1 MVNIPPRRVYY
12 GYMETTQ
19 GIEALFR
26 RYYPAMRRLATMLLH
41 DEEAARDT
49 VQDVFEKLLS
59 RGVRPDRPEAG
70 AYLLK
75 AVRNA
80 CLNRIRDFDTE
91 TRLRN
96 LYLLDSEAADA
107 DDWPDEA
114 LLALPLAAAITSFK
128 FRSTPLPEALGRIA
142 RAFPETRINF
152 IYNRLE
158 DYKVNADVNAR
169 TPLEAVRKTLER
181 LPVKGME
188 RGGKIYVEALREGG
202 YKYSGIA
209 VDPSGEAVPFAS
221 VLLLSPADSTVVTYG
236 TTADNGSFSIPCPA
250 AVGDSQDKERGLQD
264 ALPPFRLREGRE
276 SGGRASANQPQI
288 GNRRG

>member
-1 MVNIPPRRVYY
+1 MK
-12 GYMETTQ
+12 
-19 GIEALFR
+19 
-26 RYYPAMRRLATMLLH
+26 RYIFLIL
-41 DEEAARDT
+41 
-49 VQDVFEKLLS
+49 VS
-59 RGVRPDRPEAG
+59 
-70 AYLLK
+70 
-75 AVRNA
+75 
-80 CLNRIRDFDTE
+80 
-91 TRLRN
+91 
-96 LYLLDSEAADA
+96 
-107 DDWPDEA
+107 

-181 LPVKGME
+181 LPVKGIE

-221 VLLLSPADSTVVTYG
+221 MLLLSPADSTVVTYG

-250 AVGDSQDKERGLQD
+250 AVGDSQDK
-264 ALPPFRLREGRE
+264 AWAT
-276 SGGRASANQPQI
+276 GRATPVSTARRSGKWWSSLCQSTS
-288 GNRRG
+288 NR

>member
-19 GIEALFR
+19 GIETLFR

-158 DYKVNADVNAR
+158 DYKVNADVNAWYYIRDFYFGAYYAIR
-169 TPLEAVRKTLER
+169 TRDTRTHFRTVSPSYYSFTAGWSHNDLNISIQAGSPFRSGREAGRMVEVAPRYHSEQTSYNRYYHRTFNLSLTYTIPYGKKVER
-181 LPVKGME
+181 DEDLQ
-188 RGGKIYVEALREGG
+188 RGSSPQ
-202 YKYSGIA
+202 SGI
-209 VDPSGEAVPFAS
+209 V
-221 VLLLSPADSTVVTYG
+221 
-236 TTADNGSFSIPCPA
+236 
-250 AVGDSQDKERGLQD
+250 K
-264 ALPPFRLREGRE
+264 
-276 SGGRASANQPQI
+276 
-288 GNRRG
+288 

>member
-19 GIEALFR
+19 GIETLFR

-70 AYLLK
+70 VYLLK

-128 FRSTPLPEALGRIA
+128 FRSMPLPEALGRIA
-142 RAFPETRINF
+142 RVFPETRINF

-169 TPLEAVRKTLER
+169 TSIEAVRQTLER
-181 LPVKGME
+181 LPVKGIE
-188 RGGKIYVEALREGG
+188 RGGKIYVETLREGG
-202 YKYSGIA
+202 LQVFGHRCR
-209 VDPSGEAVPFAS
+209 PFGRGRA
-221 VLLLSPADSTVVTYG
+221 LRLGAAALAGRLHRANLRHYG
-236 TTADNGSFSIPCPA
+236 RQRLFLHPLPA
-250 AVGDSQDKERGLQD
+250 AVGDSQDK
-264 ALPPFRLREGRE
+264 AWA
-276 SGGRASANQPQI
+276 SGRATPVSTARRSGKWWSSLCQSTS
-288 GNRRG
+288 NR

>member
-19 GIEALFR
+19 GIETLFR

-70 AYLLK
+70 VYLLK

-80 CLNRIRDFDTE
+80 CLNRICDFDTE

-114 LLALPLAAAITSFK
+114 LLASLDRAMASLGQDSRRIVELR
-128 FRSTPLPEALGRIA
+128 FRRHATFREMGEALGISDAAAFKALA
-142 RAFPETRINF
+142 RALTR
-152 IYNRLE
+152 R
-158 DYKVNADVNAR
+158 
-169 TPLEAVRKTLER
+169 
-181 LPVKGME
+181 
-188 RGGKIYVEALREGG
+188 
-202 YKYSGIA
+202 
-209 VDPSGEAVPFAS
+209 
-221 VLLLSPADSTVVTYG
+221 
-236 TTADNGSFSIPCPA
+236 
-250 AVGDSQDKERGLQD
+250 
-264 ALPPFRLREGRE
+264 
-276 SGGRASANQPQI
+276 
-288 GNRRG
+288 

>member
-1 MVNIPPRRVYY
+1 MK
-12 GYMETTQ
+12 
-19 GIEALFR
+19 
-26 RYYPAMRRLATMLLH
+26 RYIFLIL
-41 DEEAARDT
+41 
-49 VQDVFEKLLS
+49 VS
-59 RGVRPDRPEAG
+59 
-70 AYLLK
+70 
-75 AVRNA
+75 
-80 CLNRIRDFDTE
+80 
-91 TRLRN
+91 
-96 LYLLDSEAADA
+96 
-107 DDWPDEA
+107 

-169 TPLEAVRKTLER
+169 TSIEAVRQTLER
-181 LPVKGME
+181 LPVKGIE

-236 TTADNGSFSIPCPA
+236 TTSDNGSFSIPCPLPSVIA
-250 AVGDSQDKERGLQD
+250 KIKRGLQD
-264 ALPPFRLREGRE
+264 ALRPFRLREGRE